1 MRGREYFERYKKIIK
16 LNVRIISFLP
26 KSFRKFLFELFRY
39 KNGYSGL
46 LIRYLLFASL
56 ARKCGD
62 NVTIH
67 QGCFFFNIDKIEVGD
82 NVAFNQMCY
91 IQGSGGILIG
101 NNVGFAHGV
110 TIESES
116 HNFDNLKE
124 FIANQ
129 GLSLKKTIID
139 DDVWVGAKASILYG
153 NHLKKG
159 SIVGANSVVTK
170 DVDVNAIVGG
180 IPAQLIRYREE

>member
-1 MRGREYFERYKKIIK
+1 M
-16 LNVRIISFLP
+16 
-26 KSFRKFLFELFRY
+26 
-39 KNGYSGL
+39 
-46 LIRYLLFASL
+46 
-56 ARKCGD
+56 
-62 NVTIH
+62 
-67 QGCFFFNIDKIEVGD
+67 
-82 NVAFNQMCY
+82 
-91 IQGSGGILIG
+91 IG